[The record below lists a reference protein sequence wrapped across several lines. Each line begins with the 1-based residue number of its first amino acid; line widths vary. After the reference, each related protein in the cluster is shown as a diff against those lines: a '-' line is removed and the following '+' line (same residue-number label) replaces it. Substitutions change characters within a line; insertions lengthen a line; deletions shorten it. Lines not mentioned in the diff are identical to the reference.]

1 VCSVSWRRTPQGYE
15 LVCNRDERRTR
26 APELPPLH
34 EERRAVRYLA
44 PGDGQ
49 AGGTWIAV
57 NELGLALCLLN
68 AWTPPARPGPY
79 SSRGALVRSLADA
92 RSCADFLE
100 RARSERLERYPAFT
114 LLALAPHEPAALLEW
129 DGEERR
135 IDARADARRPL
146 ISSSFAAAQ
155 VRAARLERWRE
166 LAPSSGEPS
175 AAELEAF
182 HASHARG
189 PSAYSVCMHREDA
202 QTRSSTRVRVTARHV
217 EMDYG
222 AGAPCE
228 APRRSHSALARCWQP

>member
-1 VCSVSWRRTPQGYE
+1 VCSVSWRRTADGYE

-26 APELPPLH
+26 APERAPLH
-34 EERRAVRYLA
+34 EERRGVRYLA
-44 PGDGQ
+44 PSDGQ

-57 NELGLALCLLN
+57 NEHGLALCLLN

-92 RSCADFLE
+92 RDCADFLE

-129 DGEERR
+129 DGAQRR
-135 IDARADARRPL
+135 LDTQADARRPL
-146 ISSSFAAAQ
+146 LSSSFSPLE
-155 VRAARLERWRE
+155 VRAARLARWRE
-166 LAPSSGEPS
+166 LAPEDGEPS
-175 AAELEAF
+175 AENLVDF

-202 QTRSSTRVRVTARHV
+202 QTRSSTRVRVSARSVH
-217 EMDYG
+217 MDYG

-228 APRRSHSALARCWQP
+228 APRRARVMLARCWTP